1 MPPKR
6 APFRPAKRKS
16 SAALILI
23 GLFKLL
29 KGIAL
34 LFVGLGLLRLLH
46 RDVAQTVNHWV
57 QMLRVD
63 PENHYIHK
71 GIARAVNV
79 SPKQLRE
86 LSVGTFVYAALLL
99 TEGVG
104 LLARKHWAEYFTV
117 ISTGLL
123 IPLELYEIF
132 HHGTPIKFAVLLI
145 NLLIV
150 VYLIMR
156 LKSEKSSRD

>member
-1 MPPKR
+1 MPSKR
-6 APFRPAKRKS
+6 APKRQG
-16 SAALILI
+16 SAAIFLI
-23 GLFKLL
+23 GAFKLV

-34 LFVGLGLLRLLH
+34 LMVGLGLLRMLH

-57 QMLRVD
+57 QILRGD
-63 PENHYIHK
+63 PENHYLHNA
-71 GIARAVNV
+71 IARIMNV

-86 LSVGTFVYAALLL
+86 LSVGTFVYSAILL
-99 TEGVG
+99 TEGIG

-117 ISTGLL
+117 ISTGIF
-123 IPLELYEIF
+123 IPLEVYELF
-132 HHGTPIKFAVLLI
+132 EHGTPIKFAVLLV

-156 LKSEKSSRD
+156 LKRA